1 MICVYP
7 INGYI
12 TPLQFVKVITKLL
25 HQKWTLPCWV
35 LILWRVIEK
44 NVFGEMARHMCAC
57 FKSIWFNKG
66 RFCFWNHVL
75 FFFHSKVYVSITH
88 YSELYWQVLP
98 WKIQQQPCLLTWS
111 FFCEA
116 SQYHEC
122 CCVLSNCI
130 AGDIMIEHRLPKL
143 IEACQ
148 SQHKLCSKCCSAAC
162 VKVTA
167 PEPAITVN
175 VGVVY
180 DLIKSTLHLWKKQQQ
195 KQQTDP
201 FVYLVQ

>member
-1 MICVYP
+1 MYLGKCHAICALVSKVSDL
-7 INGYI
+7 IRAI
-12 TPLQFVKVITKLL
+12 FVFET
-25 HQKWTLPCWV
+25 
-35 LILWRVIEK
+35 
-44 NVFGEMARHMCAC
+44 M
-57 FKSIWFNKG
+57 S
-66 RFCFWNHVL
+66 
-75 FFFHSKVYVSITH
+75 FFFHSKVCVSITH

-180 DLIKSTLHLWKKQQQ
+180 DLIQSMLHL
-195 KQQTDP
+195 
-201 FVYLVQ
+201 